1 MFKTVKT
8 NKVSESIIQQIREA
22 IFAGLL
28 QPGDKL
34 PSERELIKTFH
45 VSKATMREAL
55 RSLEVLGFLDIRQGV
70 SGGAFVTSID
80 MKKARELF
88 VNILHFKKLSLKNL
102 AEVRVILETH
112 TAATAAKTI
121 TTAELKQLR
130 TLIEQARDDLHR
142 KDLSRLR
149 RNELD
154 FHRIIG
160 NACGNPLLSLFV
172 DLVHNL
178 LADAKEILKPK
189 SDFSVRVLEAHQRI
203 HAALKDRNVD
213 KARLEMLRHLMEVE
227 DDLASIQKQKRI
239 RGLGLSLD
247 RGLGPKKEVM
257 SVKDRQNK
265 SRKRVPFKQL
275 DN

>member
-1 MFKTVKT
+1 MFRTVKAD
-8 NKVSESIIQQIREA
+8 KISESIIQQIRKA

-28 QPGDKL
+28 KPGDKL
-34 PSERELIKTFH
+34 PPERELTQTFH

-55 RSLEVLGFLDIRQGV
+55 RSLEVLGFLEIRQGV
-70 SGGAFVTSID
+70 SGGAFVTAID
-80 MKKARELF
+80 TTKARELF
-88 VNILHFKKLSLKNL
+88 TNILHFKDLSLRHL

-112 TAATAAKTI
+112 TAATAAETI
-121 TTAELKQLR
+121 TPGDLKQLR
-130 TLIEQARDDLHR
+130 ALIDQAREDLGQN
-142 KDLSRLR
+142 DPGRLR

-160 NACGNPLLSLFV
+160 SACGNPLLSLFV

-189 SDFSVRVLEAHQRI
+189 SDFSLRVLEAHQRI
-203 HAALKDRNVD
+203 YAALKDRNVE

-227 DDLASIQKQKRI
+227 EDLVSIQKQKRI
-239 RGLGLSLD
+239 RGLGLSLG
-247 RGLGPKKEVM
+247 RGLGQKKEVM
-257 SVKDRQNK
+257 PVKDRRSGNG
-265 SRKRVPFKQL
+265 KRVRVNQL